1 MEIERHMVS
10 MNLEAEALP
19 FDFSGIPLL
28 SRMFHKSLAAT
39 LDLTQTPGLFIIRS
53 VTEADR
59 PNYRI

>member
-1 MEIERHMVS
+1 MVS